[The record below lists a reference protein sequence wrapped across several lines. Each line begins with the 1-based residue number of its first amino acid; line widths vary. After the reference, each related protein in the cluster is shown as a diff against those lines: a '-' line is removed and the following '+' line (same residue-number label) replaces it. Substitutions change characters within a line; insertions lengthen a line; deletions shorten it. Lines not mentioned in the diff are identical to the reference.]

1 MEEYS
6 RALPRGIVADC
17 GGGFTMGTIGGGIF
31 QAIKGFRLLPRTCRG
46 SRRDVRRSNSIGFEN
61 RRWDHWPMGS
71 EETFSNF
78 FYLKEHGEGGS

>member
-17 GGGFTMGTIGGGIF
+17 GGVFTMGTIGGGIF
-31 QAIKGFRLLPRTCRG
+31 QAIKGFRSSPDFFPRTCRG

-61 RRWDHWPMGS
+61 RRWDHWADG
-71 EETFSNF
+71 
-78 FYLKEHGEGGS
+78 L